1 MKQFKKLFLIVLST
15 FGIGAVQ
22 AQFTMDA
29 EIRPR
34 SESRIGTKDALASAD
49 TLTEAKNFTSQ
60 RTRLNLNYKADK
72 YTAKISLQDVR
83 NWGSGKTLNYQDN
96 TFNIHEAWA
105 NIELY
110 SDVSL
115 KIGRQEVV
123 YDDHR
128 IFGSVGWAQ
137 QARSH
142 DLGILKYNGLFEA
155 DLGYTFH
162 DESGDVEYD
171 EMRYLWLRK
180 KYKDISVSALA
191 LDRDGLLTAGTHIKA
206 KYNDFKLAVNYYM
219 QKESEDDITLTDASL
234 LGLDLRYKL
243 NDFTFGLG
251 YEQQSGNSQLD
262 DNGENNAFAPL
273 FGTNHK
279 FNGHMDYFYVGNH
292 GGSVGLTDMY
302 FSAAYK
308 FKAFGLKADYHM
320 FSAANDLENDL
331 DAKLGDELD
340 FSLSYKHSDEVTMK
354 LGHSFMTPTE
364 SMIHLKGTGDLD
376 SSNNWTWLMF
386 VIKPKFM

>member
-1 MKQFKKLFLIVLST
+1 MKLFKKLFFVALCTL
-15 FGIGAVQ
+15 AMNAAQ

-34 SESRIGTKDALASAD
+34 SESRLGSKNVLSDSE
-49 TLTEAKNFTSQ
+49 TETTNITSQ

-72 YTAKISLQDVR
+72 YTAKISFQDVR
-83 NWGSGKTLNYQDN
+83 NWGSGKTLNSVDS
-96 TFNIHEAWA
+96 TFNVHEAWA
-105 NIELY
+105 NIELIEDF
-110 SDVSL
+110 SMKV
-115 KIGRQEVV
+115 GRQEIV

-155 DLGYTFH
+155 DLGYSFH
-162 DESGDVEYD
+162 NEAGNVEYQ
-171 EMRYLWLRK
+171 EMHYLWLRK
-180 KYKDISVSALA
+180 KYKDISISALA
-191 LDRDGLLTAGTHIKA
+191 LDTDGLLTAGTHLKGNY
-206 KYNDFKLAVNYYM
+206 KDFKVSVNYYL

-234 LGLDLRYKL
+234 LGLDLRYAL
-243 NDFTFGLG
+243 SDFTFGLG

-262 DNGENNAFAPL
+262 ADNGENNAFSPL

-279 FNGHMDYFYVGNH
+279 FNGHMDYFYVNNH
-292 GGSVGLTDMY
+292 GGSVGLNDMY

-308 FKAFGLKADYHM
+308 LKALIFKADYHM
-320 FSAANDLENDL
+320 FSAAADLSDDM

-340 FSLSYKHSDEVTMK
+340 FSISYKHSDEITMK
-354 LGHSFMTPTE
+354 FGYSFMTPTE
-364 SMIHLKGTGDLD
+364 SFVHLKGSGDVD
-376 SSNNWTWLMF
+376 ESNNWTWLMF